1 MISGS
6 GDKVLQGLA
15 GLAAG
20 HGFGC
25 VELQVEQ
32 EVSQRRFVRIDQSTS
47 SLIGFN
53 RSKYRG
59 RSRARKF
66 CDLYS
71 VFANL
76 AGLAQRNRNTYHSG
90 GSLGTRQQAGTQ
102 GRTRFM
108 RRNRQNASLAHSCDS
123 GQKMTSLFATRY
135 SLLASLEHLQ

>member
-1 MISGS
+1 MVSGN

-25 VELQVEQ
+25 VELQVKQ
-32 EVSQRRFVRIDQSTS
+32 EVSQRRFIRINKSTS
-47 SLIGFN
+47 SFIGLC
-53 RSKYRG
+53 RSQYCR

-66 CDLYS
+66 CDLYP

-76 AGLAQRNRNTYHSG
+76 AGLTQRNGNTFNSG
-90 GSLGTRQQAGTQ
+90 WSLGTRQQAGTQ

-108 RRNRQNASLAHSCDS
+108 RRYWQNASLTHSSDS
-123 GQKMTSLFATRY
+123 GQKMTSLFATHY
-135 SLLASLEHLQ
+135 SLFASLEFIQ